1 LTAPATVQ
9 AEIRTLTGRLVRI
22 FVNSSE
28 PKTQIQLIWDGR
40 SADGQILPSTPLLLR
55 LSARDNLGRETQRVV
70 VLR

>member
-1 LTAPATVQ
+1 VDS
-9 AEIRTLTGRLVRI
+9 
-22 FVNSSE
+22 NE